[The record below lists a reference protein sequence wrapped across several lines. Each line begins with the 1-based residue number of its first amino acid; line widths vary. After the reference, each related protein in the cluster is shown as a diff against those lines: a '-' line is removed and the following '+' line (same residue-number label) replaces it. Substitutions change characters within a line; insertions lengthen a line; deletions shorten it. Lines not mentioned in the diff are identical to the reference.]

1 MATIENKRFTKF
13 RLQLELLAS
22 HASYNSEDFVFKYN
36 YSGVVL
42 PTTNYG
48 DIILHEVRYKI
59 GSYFSIEYY
68 VGNVRLLDTYNLTDD
83 CELVCNGV
91 IGEVVNHISGCIDC
105 ITVAFKDKENAND
118 FMNSYLSSLDNFIT
132 EEFSSK
138 DTIVYHY
145 SGSDFVVIYTTD
157 FVTKGAYRINK
168 FFVENLVD
176 YKYLKDDS
184 IKNFK
189 LIKHYTDV
197 VHSDKDTEVAYY

>member
-22 HASYNSEDFVFKYN
+22 HTSYNPEDLVFKY
-36 YSGVVL
+36 YFKGVTL

-48 DIILHEVRYKI
+48 DIKLHEVRYRLCD
-59 GSYFSIEYY
+59 YFVIEYY
-68 VGNVRLLDTYNLTDD
+68 VGNVRLVDTYDLKVSGDLD
-83 CELVCNGV
+83 CNN
-91 IGEVVNHISGCIDC
+91 IIKEVVQCISDVIDC
-105 ITVAFKDKENAND
+105 VTINFKDRTVAND
-118 FMNSYLSSLDNFIT
+118 FMNEYLSNSIDDK
-132 EEFSSK
+132 E
-138 DTIVYHY
+138 DTILYHY

-157 FVTKGAYRINK
+157 FVNKGAYRINK

-176 YKYLKDDS
+176 YKYLKSDS

-197 VHSDKDTEVAYY
+197 VYSDKDTEVAYY

>member
-22 HASYNSEDFVFKYN
+22 HTSYNSEDFVFKYSYN
-36 YSGVVL
+36 GVVL

-83 CELVCNGV
+83 CELVCNAI

-105 ITVAFKDKENAND
+105 ITVAFKDKESAND
-118 FMNSYLSSLDNFIT
+118 FMNSYLASTDNFIT

-157 FVTKGAYRINK
+157 FVNKGAYRINK

-176 YKYLKDDS
+176 YKYLKSDT

-189 LIKHYTDV
+189 LIKHYTDIV
-197 VHSDKDTEVAYY
+197 YSAKDTEIAYY

>member
-1 MATIENKRFTKF
+1 MATIDSKRFTKF

-22 HASYNSEDFVFKYN
+22 HTSYNPEDFVFKYS
-36 YSGVVL
+36 YDDVVL

-83 CELVCNGV
+83 CELVCNGI

-105 ITVAFKDKENAND
+105 ITVAFKDKESAND

-145 SGSDFVVIYTTD
+145 SGSDFVVIYTID
-157 FVTKGAYRINK
+157 FVNKGAYRINK

-176 YKYLKDDS
+176 YKYLKSDS

-189 LIKHYTDV
+189 LISHYTDV
-197 VHSDKDTEVAYY
+197 VYSDKDTEVAYY

>member
-1 MATIENKRFTKF
+1 MATIDSKRFTKF

-22 HASYNSEDFVFKYN
+22 HTSYSPEDFVFKYSYN
-36 YSGVVL
+36 GVVL

-48 DIILHEVRYKI
+48 DIILHEVRYKN
-59 GSYFSIEYY
+59 GEYFWIEYY
-68 VGNVRLLDTYNLTDD
+68 IGNVRLLDRYNITEGG
-83 CELVCNGV
+83 ELECKGV

-105 ITVAFKDKENAND
+105 ITVSFNDKIAACE

-145 SGSDFVVIYTTD
+145 SGSDFVVIYTID
-157 FVTKGAYRINK
+157 FVNKGAYRINK

-176 YKYLKDDS
+176 YKYLKSDS

-189 LIKHYTDV
+189 LISHYTDV
-197 VHSDKDTEVAYY
+197 VYSAKDTEVAYY

>member
-22 HASYNSEDFVFKYN
+22 HTSYNSEDFVFKYSYN
-36 YSGVVL
+36 NVAI
-42 PTTNYG
+42 PTRNFG
-48 DIILHEVRYKI
+48 DIHLHEVRYKI

-83 CELVCNGV
+83 CELVCNAI

-105 ITVAFKDKENAND
+105 ITVAFKDKESAND
-118 FMNSYLSSLDNFIT
+118 FMNSYLASTDNFIT

-157 FVTKGAYRINK
+157 FVNKGAYRINK

-176 YKYLKDDS
+176 YKYLKSDT

-189 LIKHYTDV
+189 LIKHYTDIV
-197 VHSDKDTEVAYY
+197 YSAKDTEIAYY

>member
-22 HASYNSEDFVFKYN
+22 HASYNPEDFVFKYYFN
-36 YSGVVL
+36 GVTL

-48 DIILHEVRYKI
+48 DIVLHEIRYKL

-68 VGNVRLLDTYNLTDD
+68 VGNARLLDTYNLTDG
-83 CELVCNGV
+83 CELVCTEIV
-91 IGEVVNHISGCIDC
+91 GEVVNHISGCIDC
-105 ITVAFKDKENAND
+105 ITVAFKDKESAND
-118 FMNSYLSSLDNFIT
+118 FMNSYLVSTDNFIT

-145 SGSDFVVIYTTD
+145 VGSDFVVIYTTD
-157 FVTKGAYRINK
+157 FVNKGAYRINK

-176 YKYLKDDS
+176 YKYLNSDS

-189 LIKHYTDV
+189 LISHYVDTI
-197 VHSDKDTEVAYY
+197 HSDKDTEIVYY

>member
-1 MATIENKRFTKF
+1 MATIDSKRFTKF

-22 HASYNSEDFVFKYN
+22 HTSYNPEDFVFKYS
-36 YSGVVL
+36 YDDVVL

-48 DIILHEVRYKI
+48 DTKLHEVRYKI

-83 CELVCNGV
+83 CELVCNGI

-105 ITVAFKDKENAND
+105 ITVAFKDKESAND

-145 SGSDFVVIYTTD
+145 SGSDFVVIYTID
-157 FVTKGAYRINK
+157 FVNKGAYRINK

-176 YKYLKDDS
+176 YKYLKSDS

-189 LIKHYTDV
+189 LISHYTDV
-197 VHSDKDTEVAYY
+197 VYSDKDTEVAYY

>member
-1 MATIENKRFTKF
+1 MATIDSKRFTKF

-22 HASYNSEDFVFKYN
+22 HTSYNSEDFVFKYSYN
-36 YSGVVL
+36 DVVL

-59 GSYFSIEYY
+59 GEYFCIEYY
-68 VGNVRLLDTYNLTDD
+68 IGNVRILDTYNITDD
-83 CELVCNGV
+83 GELECNVV
-91 IGEVVNHISGCIDC
+91 IDEVVTYISDCIDC
-105 ITVAFKDKENAND
+105 ITVSFNDKIAASE

-157 FVTKGAYRINK
+157 FVNKGAYRINK

-176 YKYLKDDS
+176 YKYLKSDS

-197 VHSDKDTEVAYY
+197 VRSDKDTEVSYY

>member
-22 HASYNSEDFVFKYN
+22 HTSYNPEDFVFKYSYN
-36 YSGVVL
+36 DVVL

-48 DIILHEVRYKI
+48 DIILHEVRYKN
-59 GSYFSIEYY
+59 GEYFWIEYY
-68 VGNVRLLDTYNLTDD
+68 IGNVRLLDRYNITEGG
-83 CELVCNGV
+83 ELECKGV

-105 ITVAFKDKENAND
+105 ITVSFNDKIAACE

-145 SGSDFVVIYTTD
+145 SGSDFVVIYTID
-157 FVTKGAYRINK
+157 FVNKGAYRINK

-176 YKYLKDDS
+176 YKYLKSDS

-197 VHSDKDTEVAYY
+197 VYSDKDTEVAYY

>member
-1 MATIENKRFTKF
+1 MATIDSKRFTKF

-22 HASYNSEDFVFKYN
+22 HTSYNPEDFVFKYS
-36 YSGVVL
+36 YDDVVL

-83 CELVCNGV
+83 CELVCNGI

-105 ITVAFKDKENAND
+105 ITVAFKDKESAND

-145 SGSDFVVIYTTD
+145 SGSDFVVIYTID
-157 FVTKGAYRINK
+157 FVSKGAYRINK

-176 YKYLKDDS
+176 YKYLKSDS

-189 LIKHYTDV
+189 LISHYTDV
-197 VHSDKDTEVAYY
+197 VYSDKDTEVAYY